1 MYASFLNESDKS
13 KNAQAK
19 RTIIKQCI
27 HNDKLSIAQLS
38 SDLGLSIPTVAK
50 LVNEMISEGFLLDCG
65 KIGTSGGRRPSI
77 YGLNPEAGY
86 FIGIDIARQHFHI
99 AVCNF
104 KGELIHYIQDIE
116 FVLENKRESF
126 AMMCTKIKDEITGAH
141 IPWVKVLGAGVSLSG
156 RVNPEK
162 GYSLSYFAKGE
173 LPLKDIFQ
181 NELQIP
187 ISIENDSRAMCY
199 GEYITMGKEAD
210 KDMLLINISWGLG
223 MGIIINNELYY
234 GKTGFSG
241 ELGHFP
247 VLDNDIL
254 CRCGKVG
261 CLETGAS
268 GQALYRMIVDDI
280 KMGRK
285 SSLSKIYQQK
295 GDISLH
301 EILDA
306 IKAEDMLAIECLENV
321 GTTLGRALAG
331 VINVFNPG
339 LLVIGGRLIDGGD
352 YLMLPIQTAIKRYSM
367 TKVNSESRIVM
378 SKLGRKAGAIGD
390 CLLSRAKTLGLMK
403 G

>member
-1 MYASFLNESDKS
+1 MFASFLNESDKS
-13 KNAQAK
+13 KSAEAK
-19 RTIIKQCI
+19 RIIIKQCI
-27 HNDKLSIAQLS
+27 NHDTRSIADLS
-38 SDLGLSIPTVAK
+38 TVLGLSIPTVAK
-50 LVNEMISEGFLLDCG
+50 LVNELIAEGFLLDCG
-65 KIGTSGGRRPSI
+65 KMGTSGGRRPSI

-126 AMMCTKIKDEITGAH
+126 AQMCSKIKDEVTGTQ
-141 IPWVKVLGAGVSLSG
+141 IPWLKVLGAGVSLSG

-162 GYSLSYFAKGE
+162 GYSLTYFAKGE

-199 GEYITMGKEAD
+199 GEYITLGKEAD

-223 MGIIINNELYY
+223 MGIIVDGNLYY
-234 GKTGFSG
+234 GKNGFSG
-241 ELGHFP
+241 EIGHFP
-247 VLDNDIL
+247 ILNNDVL

-268 GQALYRMIVDDI
+268 GQALHRMITEQI
-280 KMGRK
+280 KKGRK
-285 SSLSKIYQQK
+285 SSLSKIYEQK
-295 GDISLH
+295 GDLDLH

-306 IKAEDMLAIECLENV
+306 IQAEDMLAIECIEKV
-321 GTTLGRALAG
+321 GDTLGRALAG

-339 LLVIGGRLIDGGD
+339 LLVIGGRLIRGGD

-367 TKVNSESRIVM
+367 TKVNSESRIM
-378 SKLGRKAGAIGD
+378 TSRLGRKAGAIGD
-390 CLLSRAKTLGLMK
+390 CLLSRAKTLGLM
-403 G
+403 